1 MAETKS
7 TENAMA
13 ADEWV
18 SVPVITSA
26 RAKAAKVDP
35 YLKPGTVTTK
45 AVSYGGVSL
54 PPLMQGVE
62 GGSALNGEP
71 KDYSVKV
78 MWVNRRQIDAVLC
91 AIEREQPELQ
101 TVLSAV
107 RAFMCHLDSVRDEAK
122 LGASLA
128 KGALKAGN
136 SEVAISNLNTVVK
149 MLGRWNDEHR
159 LYLH

>member
-1 MAETKS
+1 MAEIKS
-7 TENAMA
+7 TENATTN
-13 ADEWV
+13 DELV
-18 SVPVITSA
+18 SVPVIGTA
-26 RAKAAKVDP
+26 YAKTPKVDP

-71 KDYSVKV
+71 KDYSVQV
-78 MWVNRRQIDAVLC
+78 MWVSRRQVDSVLR
-91 AIEREQPELQ
+91 AIECEQPELR
-101 TVLSAV
+101 TVLSVV

-122 LGASLA
+122 LGVALA
-128 KGALKAGN
+128 KGALEVGD
-136 SEVAISNLNTVVK
+136 SEVAIKNLDTAVK